1 MRGRGLTRFI
11 AICLLSGYG
20 WLAVGALLWLGGG
33 GAAPGSQVRDAA
45 LHAIGLGFVFSMVFG
60 HAAIILP
67 AVTKIAVPYHA
78 TFYVPLAL
86 LQASLLV
93 RLGGDAAGRV
103 DWTRAGAW
111 LNAAALAA
119 FLLGTLAAVVRGQRR
134 RRSTG
139 SG

>member
-1 MRGRGLTRFI
+1 
-11 AICLLSGYG
+11 
-20 WLAVGALLWLGGG
+20 
-33 GAAPGSQVRDAA
+33 
-45 LHAIGLGFVFSMVFG
+45 MVFG

-67 AVTKIAVPYHA
+67 AVTKFAVPYHP

-93 RLGGDAAGRV
+93 RLGGDAAGRI

-119 FLLGTLAAVVRGQRR
+119 FLLGTLGAVLRGRR
-134 RRSTG
+134 KSI
-139 SG
+139 